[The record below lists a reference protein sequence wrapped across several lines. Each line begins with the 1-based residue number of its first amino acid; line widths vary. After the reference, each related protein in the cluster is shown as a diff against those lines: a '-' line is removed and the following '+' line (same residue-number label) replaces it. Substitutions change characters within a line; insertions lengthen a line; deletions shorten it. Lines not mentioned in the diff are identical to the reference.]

1 MAQVTSSRTVIMAP
15 RDAVMAVIADF
26 PAYPEWAGAFRSAE
40 VIEPGPDGRASQVRF
55 VLDAGVIKDQF
66 VLDYDW
72 DADTRSSWRLA
83 EPTTVLSG
91 LTGRYLLADNE
102 LADNEVGTEVTYELT
117 VGLRIPMIGMLKRR
131 AEKMIIDQALKGLKK
146 HTETLG
152 EAR

>member
-1 MAQVTSSRTVIMAP
+1 MAEITSSRTVIMAP

-26 PAYPEWAGAFRSAE
+26 PAYPKWAGAFRSVE
-40 VIEPGPDGRASQVRF
+40 VVELGPDGRARLVRF
-55 VLDAGVIKDQF
+55 VLDAGFIKDKF

-83 EPTTVLSG
+83 EPTTVLSE
-91 LTGRYLLADNE
+91 LTGSYLLADT
-102 LADNEVGTEVTYELT
+102 DVGTEVTYELT
-117 VGLRIPMIGMLKRR
+117 VSLRIPMIGMLKRR

>member
-1 MAQVTSSRTVIMAP
+1 MAEITSSRTVIMAP

-26 PAYPEWAGAFRSAE
+26 PAYPKWAGAFRSVE
-40 VIEPGPDGRASQVRF
+40 VVELGPDGRARQVRF
-55 VLDAGVIKDQF
+55 VLDAGFIKDKF

-83 EPTTVLSG
+83 EPTTVLSKLIG
-91 LTGRYLLADNE
+91 SYLLADT
-102 LADNEVGTEVTYELT
+102 DVGTEVTYELT
-117 VGLRIPMIGMLKRR
+117 VSLRIPMIGMLKRR